1 MTVLKQVQ
9 FIKEE
14 DNKIF
19 QLLLR
24 RELCQSRDTC
34 LLQGDFFFFFYFKE
48 IWSGLGGIIFFN
60 VQNIKIT
67 TFFKKI
73 TKILWKYL
81 PKKQELPL
89 GSPKLHQPATSWS
102 IVVLKAENNKIISK
116 GIFKSDIFVF
126 NKKKLLIYIKATGG
140 NTKIPSEITQIAL
153 KCTFQCPQNSFL
165 GKAPSLP

>member
-24 RELCQSRDTC
+24 REFCQSRDTC
-34 LLQGDFFFFFYFKE
+34 LLQGDFFFFYFKE

-81 PKKQELPL
+81 PKKQELLL
-89 GSPKLHQPATSWS
+89 GSPKLHQP
-102 IVVLKAENNKIISK
+102 

>member
-1 MTVLKQVQ
+1 MKWPFWNRCNLSKKRT
-9 FIKEE
+9 IKYFNYCLEE
-14 DNKIF
+14 SFVKAGI
-19 QLLLR
+19 LV
-24 RELCQSRDTC
+24 
-34 LLQGDFFFFFYFKE
+34 YFKE

-81 PKKQELPL
+81 PKKQELLL
-89 GSPKLHQPATSWS
+89 GSPKLHQP
-102 IVVLKAENNKIISK
+102 

>member
-1 MTVLKQVQ
+1 MTILKQVQ

-24 RELCQSRDTC
+24 REFCQSRDAC

-48 IWSGLGGIIFFN
+48 IWSGWGGIIFFN

-67 TFFKKI
+67 TFLKNI
-73 TKILWKYL
+73 TKVLWKYL
-81 PKKQELPL
+81 PKKQELLL
-89 GSPKLHQPATSWS
+89 GSPKLHQP
-102 IVVLKAENNKIISK
+102 

>member
-81 PKKQELPL
+81 PKKQELLL
-89 GSPKLHQPATSWS
+89 GSPKLHQP
-102 IVVLKAENNKIISK
+102 

>member
-24 RELCQSRDTC
+24 REFCQSRDTC
-34 LLQGDFFFFFYFKE
+34 LLQGDFFFFYFKE

-81 PKKQELPL
+81 PKKQELLL
-89 GSPKLHQPATSWS
+89 GSPKLHQPATLWS

-116 GIFKSDIFVF
+116 GYLNLTYSFSTRRSFWYILKQLGVTLRFLLRSPKLHWNVLFSVPKTVF
-126 NKKKLLIYIKATGG
+126 
-140 NTKIPSEITQIAL
+140 
-153 KCTFQCPQNSFL
+153 
-165 GKAPSLP
+165 